1 MMSGETGSTLREL
14 SVDRKLERHWRRV
27 MLWQRGFLVAVLAIG
42 VVGGMIAVR
51 SGAAL
56 PAGQL
61 AAVAVLAL
69 GGLIWNVVHLRRR
82 TARTSARH

>member
-1 MMSGETGSTLREL
+1 M
-14 SVDRKLERHWRRV
+14 DQNLERHWRRS

-42 VVGGMIAVR
+42 IAGGIIGVR

-82 TARTSARH
+82 TARTSRPNGSVQSQRT